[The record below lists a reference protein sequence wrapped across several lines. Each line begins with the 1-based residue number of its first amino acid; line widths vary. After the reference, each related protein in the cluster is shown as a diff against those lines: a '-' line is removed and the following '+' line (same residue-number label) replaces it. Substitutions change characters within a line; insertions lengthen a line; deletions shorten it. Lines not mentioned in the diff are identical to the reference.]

1 MNNMN
6 NINFETSVPENIW
19 EFAYTCMESLT
30 ACLLHFMIL
39 ESTLVP
45 QFLKYSLKVTDCVVY
60 STY

>member
-1 MNNMN
+1 MN

-19 EFAYTCMESLT
+19 EFAYTCMESLM

-45 QFLKYSLKVTDCVVY
+45 QFLKYSLTE
-60 STY
+60 